1 MDVLKII
8 QNFIGI
14 EFGLLDIVADQDDEP
29 YNIIETLHHAR
40 EENLIQACE
49 SDDTVPCAAAASY

>member
-8 QNFIGI
+8 QNFMGI
-14 EFGLLDIVADQDDEP
+14 DFALLDLVADQDEELYDIVES
-29 YNIIETLHHAR
+29 LHHAR